1 MLRRML
7 PTSWWSRSLWIVTT
21 YVIAADL
28 LPNLVLVLVNCAG
41 YLPYSDRPGPG
52 WQMPHLPTGDELRF
66 FAGFASRLL
75 GATAFYGLIFAAA
88 GLVLGFCLLPRWALR
103 VLAAPTAFPKRRIV
117 MGAGGRVIDKCS
129 LG

>member
-66 FAGFASRLL
+66 FVGFASRLL

-88 GLVLGFCLLPRWALR
+88 GFGFWFFLFPLSGLPGLGGP
-103 VLAAPTAFPKRRIV
+103 
-117 MGAGGRVIDKCS
+117 
-129 LG
+129 